1 MHRKYYLL
9 LSSGITQ
16 CACARMWHSA
26 VAELQIENS
35 LIRVCLHT
43 VYTYTRIARFPN
55 PRFWNLQKSRQPKIK
70 DNILV
75 FL

>member
-9 LSSGITQ
+9 LSSRITQ
-16 CACARMWHSA
+16 PARMWQSA